1 VARPAYNFEDHLEQ
15 DHRRVNR
22 EFAPDV
28 LETVRAAA
36 GAKRAF
42 WLSHMRRGE
51 PSVRQIGIVADGYVL
66 GFPHSDYGPDNE
78 AQFRQVLQGRFGLEE
93 EEAKACGLCLVN
105 FWAPVNRPAF
115 KNPLAY
121 LDCSTVKLGDDSV
134 RYLLDNKLDTGYTKG
149 DRPLNERVPVAA
161 KDCPALGPVHSS
173 KHRWVYL
180 SDMTEEEAVIFKQYD
195 FRPDATSKATFHQ
208 AFPDPHHD
216 SWEQCPPRR
225 SIECRI
231 LLVYEPE
238 PRVG

>member
-1 VARPAYNFEDHLEQ
+1 
-15 DHRRVNR
+15 
-22 EFAPDV
+22 
-28 LETVRAAA
+28 
-36 GAKRAF
+36 
-42 WLSHMRRGE
+42 M
-51 PSVRQIGIVADGYVL
+51 

-180 SDMTEEEAVIFKQYD
+180 SDSTCIPSTLPAHIAACTATHLWSLSWACCRPRSHCTDTQFSMFVRPVTEEEAVIFKQYD